1 MTRSRLSWLLGLLA
15 CGALIAG
22 CGSSSTTTS
31 QSSSTTATTTSA
43 PAATSSTAATTSTSG
58 GTSSTAGKSAASI
71 RQEIV
76 QCKQE
81 IAAQSSLPAKAKA
94 KLEAVCAKA
103 AKGDTAAVKQAAR
116 EICEEVINGSA
127 VPAGPTRE
135 KALSACKGK

>member
-1 MTRSRLSWLLGLLA
+1 MTRSRLSWPLGLLA

-43 PAATSSTAATTSTSG
+43 PAATSSTTATTAT

-71 RQEIV
+71 QQEIV

-135 KALSACKGK
+135 KALAACKGK